1 MIKKNYIGLDPGVNG
16 GIVVMNSDHQIIDK
30 IVMPVMG
37 GTKKDYDVQTLV
49 KFLTTYNKNSFA
61 ILERAQPQ
69 FRDGRKQAFKTGF
82 GFGVLEG
89 VLTAL
94 KIPFQI
100 VAPKSWQKKVFEGL
114 NTDDTKVA
122 SILFCQRKW
131 PDEDWRAS
139 QRCKKAH
146 DGMTDAACMAYYGE
160 NYL

>member
-1 MIKKNYIGLDPGVNG
+1 MVKNYIGLDPGVNG
-16 GIVVMNSDHQIIDK
+16 GIFVMNKDHVIIHK
-30 IVMPVMG
+30 TIMPVMG
-37 GTKKDYDVQTLV
+37 GTKKEYDVQAV
-49 KFLTTYNKNSFA
+49 VRFLTKHSTNSFA

-100 VAPKSWQKKVFEGL
+100 VAPKIWQKKVFQGL
-114 NTDDTKVA
+114 NTDDTKAA

-131 PDEDWRAS
+131 PNEDWRAS
-139 QRCKKAH
+139 ERCRKSH